1 MPDSLSDVKPD
12 DEKNCQTKNAA
23 VYYFAARSTLA
34 TRCAKDDCPSDK
46 KPGKTEIFIRA
57 AQETASFAP
66 PEQESHSKTIIGGD
80 NLDKVYWSELDA
92 IQVYWAAGGKRRS
105 AERTDVRMFPSLP
118 VGSVVFH
125 ADVRPRSRRLYLL
138 RRLSRAGVR
147 GRHPGDLYAARR
159 AGRNLRHARLR
170 HQRSNLARRL

>member
-1 MPDSLSDVKPD
+1 MMK
-12 DEKNCQTKNAA
+12 KT
-23 VYYFAARSTLA
+23 ARQKTLPFIILPLVALLA

-92 IQVYWAAGGKRRS
+92 IQVYWRPAGSDEALNGQTF
-105 AERTDVRMFPSLP
+105 ECF
-118 VGSVVFH
+118 
-125 ADVRPRSRRLYLL
+125 RPY
-138 RRLSRAGVR
+138 
-147 GRHPGDLYAARR
+147 P
-159 AGRNLRHARLR
+159 
-170 HQRSNLARRL
+170 